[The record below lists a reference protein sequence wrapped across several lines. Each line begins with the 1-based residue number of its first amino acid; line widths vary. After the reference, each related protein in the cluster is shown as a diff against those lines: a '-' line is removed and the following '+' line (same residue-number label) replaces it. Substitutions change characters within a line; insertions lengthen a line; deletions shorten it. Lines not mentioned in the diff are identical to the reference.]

1 MTIQPITEG
10 CYYHIYNRGVNGMT
24 IFREKKNYRR
34 FLENYVFYCSKAIK
48 TLSYCL
54 LKNHFHLLVYIN
66 ENVQEPRR
74 DGKEGMFRLNASTQL
89 GHCFNSYAQ
98 YFNKNYQ
105 RTGPVFESPFERKL
119 LDDEQYIKSVISY
132 CNRNA
137 VHHGFVND
145 IREWEYSSYSAIV
158 KGDQTIVATDEV
170 ISRYESVDLFT
181 AAHQVFIPDE
191 LAEKYIIEF

>member
-10 CYYHIYNRGVNGMT
+10 RYYHIYNRGVNGMT
-24 IFREKKNYRR
+24 IFREKKNYHQ
-34 FLENYVFYCSKAIK
+34 FLEKYVFYCSKVIK

-66 ENVQEPRR
+66 ENVEEPRR

-98 YFNKNYQ
+98 SFNKTYQ

-137 VHHGFVND
+137 VHHGFVTD
-145 IREWEYSSYSAIV
+145 IRDWKFSSYSAITR
-158 KGDQTIVATDEV
+158 GDKAIVAVDEV
-170 ISRYESVDLFT
+170 VSRYGSIDQFT
-181 AAHQVFIPDE
+181 ADHKVFIPDAS
-191 LAEKYIIEF
+191 AEKYIIEF